1 MNAHTYI
8 RDFQQRKKI
17 RDLIPQVQ
25 NLNLPTA
32 VLHTIFILLVI
43 FNFNRRFWHR
53 TYKYSKNCKLKA
65 RLSKTQANSLEGK
78 LRVTDEL
85 TDISSRFIKAIQLY
99 IQKRLKPLW
108 ILNFLAHGFLTFQEA
123 CVVYLSS
130 TTKKKMFSSYRS
142 YKKYC
147 LYMQV
152 LFRMSGN
159 RIYVSHMTTLYVLFV
174 VTIPSIIIF
183 SRLWKRF
190 CSCFRNT

>member
-65 RLSKTQANSLEGK
+65 RLSKTQANSLEGE

-130 TTKKKMFSSYRS
+130 TTKKRCFPATDPIKNIVYTCKFYLE
-142 YKKYC
+142 C
-147 LYMQV
+147 LVIEYMCHIW
-152 LFRMSGN
+152 LRYTFHLS
-159 RIYVSHMTTLYVLFV
+159 
-174 VTIPSIIIF
+174 
-183 SRLWKRF
+183 
-190 CSCFRNT
+190 